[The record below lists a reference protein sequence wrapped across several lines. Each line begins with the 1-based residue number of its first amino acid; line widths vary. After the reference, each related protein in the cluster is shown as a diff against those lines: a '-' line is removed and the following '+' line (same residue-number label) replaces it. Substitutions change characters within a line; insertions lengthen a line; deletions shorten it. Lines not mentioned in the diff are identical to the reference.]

1 MTKRESN
8 LIDGEETIPE
18 VSLNGTKASH
28 LIRDILKKYQRIWA
42 MEHSL
47 AVLGWDT
54 ETGMPEAGAT
64 ARGIASGQIQMMVQ
78 RAVLDLQ
85 DPVRKAEKDGRLDD
99 YEKGIVRVLNR
110 RLEYFTKI
118 PPELIDKI
126 ERTTTEATVVWRK
139 ARKNSDFKLFS
150 PHLSKI
156 LDLEREMTERLGYE
170 KHPYD
175 ALLNIYDEG
184 MTVRDADAVFAHLV
198 PGVKKILAKV
208 SKEGVYP
215 KKHPLEAIRYDTAS
229 MTRTNEAVVKMLN
242 MPKERF
248 KMAVSTHPFTI
259 TIAPDD
265 VRITT
270 RYEGTDF
277 KSSLFAV
284 IHECGHALY
293 ELDTAKKLHYTP
305 IDGGVSLGIHESQSR
320 FWENAVGRS
329 RSFTKLVYPLLKKN
343 LPFVS
348 HYDEEQLYLY
358 FNTVKRSMIRVEA
371 DELTYNLHIAV
382 RYEIEKQMIED
393 KVKVSELPEL
403 WNETFENFLGIA
415 PSKDSEGILQDIHW
429 SGGSIGY
436 FPTYSLGNVVMGM
449 IWHKMNDGHL
459 IEDSIAAGDLGVLRS
474 WLEAKLHRWG
484 ATYSPKDL
492 QTRLF
497 GETYNP
503 ERLLGYLTRKYLEYR
518 A

>member
-1 MTKRESN
+1 MSASWPKADPSIRE
-8 LIDGEETIPE
+8 
-18 VSLNGTKASH
+18 
-28 LIRDILKKYQRIWA
+28 ILKKYQQVWA
-42 MEHSL
+42 MEHSM

-54 ETGMPEAGAT
+54 ETGMPEGGAT
-64 ARGIASGQIQMMVQ
+64 ARGMASGQVHMMLQ
-78 RAVLDLQ
+78 KAVLQLR
-85 DPVRKAEKDGRLDD
+85 DPVQKAEKNRGLDD
-99 YEKGIVRVLNR
+99 YERGIVRVLKR
-110 RLEYFTKI
+110 RLDYFTKI

-126 ERTTTEATVVWRK
+126 ERTTTEGTVVWRK
-139 ARKNSDFKLFS
+139 ARKASDFKLFS
-150 PHLSKI
+150 PYLAKI
-156 LDLEREMTERLGYE
+156 LDLEREVAERLGYE

-175 ALLNIYDEG
+175 ALLDTYDEG
-184 MTVRDADAVFAHLV
+184 MTVRDADTVFSRLV
-198 PGVKKILAKV
+198 PGVKKILTKV

-215 KKHPLEAIRYDTAS
+215 NKHPLESARYDTAA
-229 MTRTNEAVVKMLN
+229 MTHANEEVVKMLK

-270 RYEGTDF
+270 RYEGADF

-284 IHECGHALY
+284 IHECGHAIY

-329 RSFTKLVYPLLKKN
+329 RGFTKLVYPMLKKN

-348 HYDEEQLYLY
+348 GYDEEQLYLY
-358 FNTVKRSMIRVEA
+358 FNTVKRSMVRVEA

-382 RYEIEKQMIED
+382 RYEIEKQMIEG

-403 WNETFENFLGIA
+403 WNDTFEDYLGIR
-415 PSKDSEGILQDIHW
+415 PSKYSEGVLQDVHW
-429 SGGSIGY
+429 SGGSVGY

-449 IWHKMNDGHL
+449 IWHKMGDGRL
-459 IEDSIAAGDLGVLRS
+459 IDDSVAKGDLVALRS

-484 ATYSPKDL
+484 ATYSPKEL
-492 QTRLF
+492 QTRTF
-497 GETYNP
+497 GELYNP
-503 ERLLGYLTRKYLEYR
+503 ERLLDYLTQKYLEYR